1 MEKLEN
7 LSIEEKIGQMLMVG
21 IGNPAYIEKVK
32 RLILKYKIGG
42 VLLYK
47 QDYKNYKELNKIVN
61 ELRNLGKKLKVPMFI
76 AIDQEGGRVN
86 RMPGDFKNLPSAS
99 ILSKEGLV
107 DKASK
112 ITGKMLR
119 KTGFNFNFAPVL
131 DIKRFKENHAIGDRA
146 FSKDVDEVCKCGM
159 VYINKMKENN
169 IIPAIKH
176 YPGHGATKKDS
187 HITLPVIEEAN
198 EKLEKEDIIPFKK
211 AIENGA
217 DVLLVGHLRIKHVTH
232 GYPTSMS
239 KSFVRKY
246 IRKKLKFNGVIITD
260 DIRMKAVRIL
270 YGRKRALK
278 KALKA
283 GNDIVL
289 FKYNPGDEKL
299 LNKIIEEVKR
309 GKIKTYKID
318 KSVRR
323 ILKLKEKYKI
333 ENEEIPYLENLPE
346 EINQKI
352 ENIKNKIKGNENGE
366 NQKNN
371 N

>member
-21 IGNPAYIEKVK
+21 IGNPVHIENVK
-32 RLILKYKIGG
+32 KLILKYKIGG

-47 QDYKNYKELNKIVN
+47 QDYKDYKELNKVVN
-61 ELRNLGKKLKVPMFI
+61 ELRKLGNELKIPLFI

-86 RMPGDFKNLPSAS
+86 RMPSDFENLPSAS
-99 ILSKEGLV
+99 DLSKAGLV
-107 DKASK
+107 EEASK
-112 ITGKMLR
+112 ITGELLR

-146 FSKDVDEVCKCGM
+146 FSENVDEVCKSG
-159 VYINKMKENN
+159 VIYINEMRENN
-169 IIPAIKH
+169 VVPVIKH

-278 KALKA
+278 KALNA

-289 FKYNPGDEKL
+289 FKYKPKDEKIL
-299 LNKIIEEVKR
+299 DKIIKS
-309 GKIKTYKID
+309 GKIKPYKID

-333 ENEEIPYLENLPE
+333 ENEKIPYLENLPD
-346 EINQKI
+346 EINI
-352 ENIKNKIKGNENGE
+352 RIKKVKDKIKGNENE
-366 NQKNN
+366 KN
-371 N
+371 